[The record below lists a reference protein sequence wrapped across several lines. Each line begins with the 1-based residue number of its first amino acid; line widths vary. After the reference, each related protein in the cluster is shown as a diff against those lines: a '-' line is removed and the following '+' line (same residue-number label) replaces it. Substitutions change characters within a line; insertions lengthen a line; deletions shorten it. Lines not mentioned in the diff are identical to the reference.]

1 MTVEIVPE
9 YYIHVTADNG
19 KLLTNGEVETKEIF
33 APLGGDITMWF
44 EIDESIEEQT
54 EIL

>member
-1 MTVEIVPE
+1 MTIETIPE
-9 YYIHVTADNG
+9 YFIHIIADNG

-33 APLGGDITMWF
+33 APLDSDITNWV
-44 EIDESIEEQT
+44 EIDEPV

>member
-19 KLLTNGEVETKEIF
+19 KLITNGEVETKEIF
-33 APLGGDITMWF
+33 APLDSDISMWI
-44 EIDESIEEQT
+44 EIDETI